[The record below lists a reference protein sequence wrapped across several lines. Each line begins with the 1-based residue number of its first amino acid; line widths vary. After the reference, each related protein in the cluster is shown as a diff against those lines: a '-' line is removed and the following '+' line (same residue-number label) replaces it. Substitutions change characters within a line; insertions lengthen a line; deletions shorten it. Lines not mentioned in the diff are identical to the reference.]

1 MPRVI
6 TEAMVCDLAY
16 RLLKKA
22 VVVLPPQ
29 FVGLLQE
36 AYDRER
42 NPLAR
47 INLRTMLDAVRV
59 AEEEDRPVCQDTGL
73 LFYHVTMGGKVSIEG
88 DLNRALIQAAEKATE
103 DVPLRPNA
111 VHPISRKNL
120 GTNSGWGI
128 PYFYYDVAPE
138 VDYLEISA
146 IPKGGGGAAQTTFV
160 NIPPI
165 GPKMKP
171 MIKGVLDAI
180 INAKSACPPLIV
192 GVCVGGSKD
201 LAVRTATLAVFRQP
215 TGSLNPDPEARTL
228 EMELLEAA
236 NRLNIGPM
244 ALGGDTSV
252 LALHLEIR
260 GCHTAAAPCAVAFN
274 CWPLRIATA
283 RIYPDGRIEEV
294 THPSN
299 KFNRTQIFADN
310 HR

>member
-1 MPRVI
+1 
-6 TEAMVCDLAY
+6 
-16 RLLKKA
+16 
-22 VVVLPPQ
+22 
-29 FVGLLQE
+29 
-36 AYDRER
+36 
-42 NPLAR
+42 
-47 INLRTMLDAVRV
+47 MLDAVRV
-59 AEEEDRPVCQDTGL
+59 AEEEGRPICQDTGL
-73 LFYHVTMGGKVSIEG
+73 LFYHVTMGGKVWIEG

-128 PYFYYDVAPE
+128 PYVYYDVAPE
-138 VDYLEISA
+138 LDYLEISA

-165 GPKMKP
+165 GPKVKP

-180 INAKSACPPLIV
+180 IGAKSACPPLIV

-201 LAVRTATLAVFRQP
+201 LAVKTATLAVFRQP
-215 TGSLNPDPEARTL
+215 TGSLNPDSEAQAL

-252 LALHLEIR
+252 LALHLEIQ

-299 KFNRTQIFADN
+299 QVAINT
-310 HR
+310 

>member
-36 AYDRER
+36 AYARER
-42 NPLAR
+42 NELAR
-47 INLRTMLDAVRV
+47 INFRTMLDAVRV
-59 AEEEDRPVCQDTGL
+59 AEEKDRPICQDTGL
-73 LFYHVTMGGKVSIEG
+73 LFYHVTMGGKVWIEG

-111 VHPISRKNL
+111 VHPLSRKNL
-120 GTNSGWGI
+120 GNNSGWGI
-128 PYFYYDVAPE
+128 PYVYYDIAAE
-138 VDYLEISA
+138 ADYLEISV

-165 GPKMKP
+165 GPKVKP
-171 MIKGVLDAI
+171 MLKGVLDAI

-201 LAVRTATLAVFRQP
+201 LAVKTATLAVFRQP
-215 TGSLNPDPEARTL
+215 TGSLNPDPEARAL

-283 RIYPDGRIEEV
+283 RIHPDGRVEEL
-294 THPSN
+294 THPSI
-299 KFNRTQIFADN
+299 T
-310 HR
+310 

>member
-1 MPRVI
+1 MPKVI
-6 TEAMVCDLAY
+6 TEAMIGDLAY

-22 VVVLPPQ
+22 AVVLPPQ
-29 FVGLLQE
+29 FVGLLKK
-36 AYDRER
+36 AYARER
-42 NPLAR
+42 NELAR
-47 INLRTMLDAVRV
+47 INFRTMLDAVRV

-120 GTNSGWGI
+120 ATNSGWGI
-128 PYFYYDVAPE
+128 PYLYYDIASE
-138 VDYLEISA
+138 ANYLEISA

-171 MIKGVLDAI
+171 MIKGVLEAI

-215 TGSLNPDPEARTL
+215 TGSLNPDPEARAL

-299 KFNRTQIFADN
+299 QVSIET
-310 HR
+310 

>member
-6 TEAMVCDLAY
+6 PEAMVCDLAY

-22 VVVLPPQ
+22 VVALPPQ

-36 AYDRER
+36 AYARER
-42 NPLAR
+42 NELAR
-47 INLRTMLDAVRV
+47 INFRTMLDAVRV
-59 AEEEDRPVCQDTGL
+59 AEEEGRPLCQDTGL
-73 LFYHVTMGGKVSIEG
+73 LFYHVTMGGKVWIEG

-120 GTNSGWGI
+120 ATNSGWGI
-128 PYFYYDVAPE
+128 PYAYYDVAPE
-138 VDYLEISA
+138 LDYLEISA

-215 TGSLNPDPEARTL
+215 TGSLNPDPEARAL

-299 KFNRTQIFADN
+299 QVSIET
-310 HR
+310 

>member
-1 MPRVI
+1 MN
-6 TEAMVCDLAY
+6 
-16 RLLKKA
+16 LK
-22 VVVLPPQ
+22 
-29 FVGLLQE
+29 
-36 AYDRER
+36 
-42 NPLAR
+42 
-47 INLRTMLDAVRV
+47 TMLDAVRV
-59 AEEEDRPVCQDTGL
+59 AEEEDRPLCQDTGL
-73 LFYHVTMGGKVSIEG
+73 LFYHVIVGGKVWIEG
-88 DLNRALIQAAEKATE
+88 DLNRALIQAAEKATPE
-103 DVPLRPNA
+103 VPLRPNA

-138 VDYLEISA
+138 VDYVEISA

-165 GPKMKP
+165 GPKVKP
-171 MIKGVLDAI
+171 MIKGVLEAI
-180 INAKSACPPLIV
+180 IQAKSACPPLVV

-201 LAVRTATLAVFRQP
+201 LAVRTSTLAVFRQP
-215 TGSLNPDPEARTL
+215 TGSLNPDPEARAL

-244 ALGGDTSV
+244 ALGGHTSV

-274 CWPLRIATA
+274 CWPLRMATA

-299 KFNRTQIFADN
+299 PA
-310 HR
+310 

>member
-1 MPRVI
+1 MQRVI
-6 TEAMVCDLAY
+6 TESMIGDLVY

-22 VVVLPPQ
+22 VVALPPQ
-29 FVGLLQE
+29 FVGLLKE
-36 AYDRER
+36 AYGRER
-42 NPLAR
+42 NQLAR
-47 INLRTMLDAVRV
+47 MNLRTMLDAVRV
-59 AEEEDRPVCQDTGL
+59 AEKEDRPLCQDTGL
-73 LFYHVTMGGKVSIEG
+73 LFYHVILGGKVRIKG
-88 DLNRALIQAAEKATE
+88 DLNRALLQAAEKATL

-111 VHPISRKNL
+111 VHPLSRKNR

-128 PYFYYDVAPE
+128 PYVYYDIASE
-138 VDYLEISA
+138 ANYLEISA

-165 GPKMKP
+165 GPKVKP
-171 MIKGVLDAI
+171 MLKGVLDAI

-201 LAVRTATLAVFRQP
+201 LAVKTATLAVFRQP
-215 TGSLNPDPEARTL
+215 TGSLNPDPEAQAL

-283 RIYPDGRIEEV
+283 RIHPDGRVEEL
-294 THPSN
+294 THPSI
-299 KFNRTQIFADN
+299 T
-310 HR
+310 

>member
-6 TEAMVCDLAY
+6 PEAMVCDLAY

-22 VVVLPPQ
+22 VVALPPQ
-29 FVGLLQE
+29 FGGLLQE
-36 AYDRER
+36 AYARER
-42 NPLAR
+42 NELAR
-47 INLRTMLDAVRV
+47 INFRTMLDAVRV
-59 AEEEDRPVCQDTGL
+59 AEEEGRPLCQDTGL
-73 LFYHVTMGGKVSIEG
+73 LFYHVTMGGKVWIEG

-120 GTNSGWGI
+120 ATNSGWGI
-128 PYFYYDVAPE
+128 PYAYYDVAPE
-138 VDYLEISA
+138 LDYLEISA

-171 MIKGVLDAI
+171 MIKGVLEAI

-215 TGSLNPDPEARTL
+215 TGSLNPDPEARAL

-299 KFNRTQIFADN
+299 QVSIET
-310 HR
+310 

>member
-1 MPRVI
+1 MQGII
-6 TEAMVCDLAY
+6 TEAMIGDLAY

-29 FVGLLQE
+29 FVGLLKE
-36 AYDRER
+36 AYGRER
-42 NPLAR
+42 NQLAR
-47 INLRTMLDAVRV
+47 MNLRTILDAVRV

-73 LFYHVTMGGKVSIEG
+73 LFYRVTLGGKVRIEG
-88 DLNRALIQAAEKATE
+88 DLNRALLQAAEKATR

-111 VHPISRKNL
+111 VHPLNRKNL

-128 PYFYYDVAPE
+128 PYVYFEVDPE
-138 VDYLEISA
+138 ADYLEISA
-146 IPKGGGGAAQTTFV
+146 IPKGGGGAAQTAFIQ
-160 NIPPI
+160 IPPI
-165 GPKMKP
+165 GPKVKP
-171 MIKGVLDAI
+171 MFKGVLEAI
-180 INAKSACPPLIV
+180 IQARSACPPLVV

-201 LAVRTATLAVFRQP
+201 LAVKTATMAVFRQP
-215 TGSLNPDPEARTL
+215 TGSPNPDPEARAL
-228 EMELLEAA
+228 ERELLEAA

-283 RIYPDGRIEEV
+283 RIYPDGRVEEL
-294 THPSN
+294 THPSA
-299 KFNRTQIFADN
+299 T
-310 HR
+310 

>member
-1 MPRVI
+1 MPGAI
-6 TEAMVCDLAY
+6 TEAMIGDLAY

-22 VVVLPPQ
+22 VVALPPQ

-36 AYDRER
+36 AYGRER
-42 NPLAR
+42 NERAR
-47 INLRTMLDAVRV
+47 MNLRTMLDAVRV
-59 AEEEDRPVCQDTGL
+59 AEEENRPLCQDTGL
-73 LFYHVTMGGKVSIEG
+73 LFFHVVVGGKVRIEG
-88 DLNRALIQAAEKATE
+88 DLNHALRQAAEKATQ

-128 PYFYYDVAPE
+128 PYFYYDVCPE

-146 IPKGGGGAAQTTFV
+146 IPKGGGGAAQTAFV

-165 GPKMKP
+165 GPKVKP
-171 MIKGVLDAI
+171 MIKGVLEAI
-180 INAKSACPPLIV
+180 VNAKSACPPLIV

-201 LAVRTATLAVFRQP
+201 LAVKTATLAVFRQP
-215 TGSLNPDPEARTL
+215 TGALNPDPEARAL

-252 LALHLEIR
+252 LALHLEIQ

-283 RIYPDGRIEEV
+283 RLYSDGRIEEV
-294 THPSN
+294 THPS
-299 KFNRTQIFADN
+299 KLVSAET
-310 HR
+310 

>member
-22 VVVLPPQ
+22 VIVLPPQ

-36 AYDRER
+36 AYGRER

-47 INLRTMLDAVRV
+47 INLRTMLDAVCV
-59 AEEEDRPVCQDTGL
+59 AEEEGRPICQDTGL
-73 LFYHVTMGGKVSIEG
+73 LFYHVTMGGKVWIEG

-201 LAVRTATLAVFRQP
+201 LAVKTATLAVFRQP
-215 TGSLNPDPEARTL
+215 TGSLNPDPEARAL
-228 EMELLEAA
+228 EMELLDAA

-274 CWPLRIATA
+274 CWPLRIATG

-299 KFNRTQIFADN
+299 QVSIET
-310 HR
+310 

>member
-36 AYDRER
+36 AYARER
-42 NPLAR
+42 NELAR
-47 INLRTMLDAVRV
+47 INFRTMLDAVRV
-59 AEEEDRPVCQDTGL
+59 AEEEGRPICQDTGL
-73 LFYHVTMGGKVSIEG
+73 LFYHVTMGGKVWIEG

-128 PYFYYDVAPE
+128 PYAYFDVAPE
-138 VDYLEISA
+138 LDYLEISA

-215 TGSLNPDPEARTL
+215 TGSLNPDPEARAL

-299 KFNRTQIFADN
+299 QVSIET
-310 HR
+310 

>member
-36 AYDRER
+36 AYARER
-42 NPLAR
+42 NERAR
-47 INLRTMLDAVRV
+47 MNLRTMLDAVRV
-59 AEEEDRPVCQDTGL
+59 AEEEGRPICQDTGL
-73 LFYHVTMGGKVSIEG
+73 LFYHVTMGGKVWIEG
-88 DLNRALIQAAEKATE
+88 DLNRALLQAAEKATE

-128 PYFYYDVAPE
+128 PYAYFDVAPE
-138 VDYLEISA
+138 LDYLEISA

-215 TGSLNPDPEARTL
+215 TGSLNPDPEARAL

-299 KFNRTQIFADN
+299 QVSIET
-310 HR
+310 

>member
-1 MPRVI
+1 MPGII

-36 AYDRER
+36 AYARER
-42 NPLAR
+42 NELAR
-47 INLRTMLDAVRV
+47 INFRTMLDAVRV
-59 AEEEDRPVCQDTGL
+59 AEEEGRPICQDTGL
-73 LFYHVTMGGKVSIEG
+73 LFYHVTMGGKVWIEG

-120 GTNSGWGI
+120 ATNSGWGI
-128 PYFYYDVAPE
+128 PYVYYDVAPE
-138 VDYLEISA
+138 LDYLEISA

-165 GPKMKP
+165 GPKVKP
-171 MIKGVLDAI
+171 MIKGVLEAI
-180 INAKSACPPLIV
+180 MNAKSACPPLIV

-201 LAVRTATLAVFRQP
+201 LAVKAATLAVFRQP
-215 TGSLNPDPEARTL
+215 TGSFNPDPEARAL
-228 EMELLEAA
+228 EMDLLEAA

-260 GCHTAAAPCAVAFN
+260 GCHTAAAPCTVAFN

-299 KFNRTQIFADN
+299 PA
-310 HR
+310 